1 MFTSLLRRTPI
12 WCIMGALSLQSF
24 AVMTSIIENDL
35 RRFDLNLLLV
45 FHALMQ
51 ERHVTRAARRLFLGQ
66 PAVSGALK
74 RLRAAFGDELFVRGR
89 SGMDPTPRALELS
102 KQVDALLVGIHETM
116 RAGQPFD
123 PRNADR
129 TFRVGVSEAI
139 AVTLFP
145 ALLKTLASEAP
156 GVTLISLDTDC
167 HRVSSMLERNEIEI
181 ALGVFNECAQW
192 QQQCALLDWGFVCL
206 YNPKLI
212 RTRGET
218 LSLREFL
225 ANPHVLTS
233 FKGELRG
240 FIDERLEAL
249 GKKRRVIFSNPHF
262 ATQPFIARDNPVFV
276 TVPDFIAHTWSRSL
290 GLHISPLPFETPTH
304 QISALW
310 KTAQQG
316 DSGLRWLIGLIEQ
329 AARIR

>member
-1 MFTSLLRRTPI
+1 M
-12 WCIMGALSLQSF
+12 
-24 AVMTSIIENDL
+24 MTSIIENDL

-51 ERHVTRAARRLFLGQ
+51 ERHVTRAAERLFLGQ

-102 KQVDALLVGIHETM
+102 EQIGALLIGLHESMRVGQ
-116 RAGQPFD
+116 AFD
-123 PRNADR
+123 PRSAVR

-145 ALLKTLASEAP
+145 FLLKRLASEAP
-156 GVTLISLDTDC
+156 GVNLISLDTDC
-167 HRVSSMLERNEIEI
+167 HRVSNMFERNEIEI

-192 QQQCALLDWGFVCL
+192 QQQRALLDWRYVCL

-212 RTRGET
+212 RTRGEA

-225 ANPHVLTS
+225 AHPHALTS

-249 GKKRRVIFSNPHF
+249 GKQRRVIFSNPHF
-262 ATQPFIARDNPVFV
+262 ATQPFIARDNAVFV
-276 TVPDFIAHTWSRSL
+276 TVPDYIARTWSRSL
-290 GLHISPLPFETPTH
+290 GLRISALPFDTPTH
-304 QISALW
+304 RISALW

-329 AARIR
+329 AAGMS

>member
-1 MFTSLLRRTPI
+1 MIGGP
-12 WCIMGALSLQSF
+12 SLQSF
-24 AVMTSIIENDL
+24 AVITSIIENDL
-35 RRFDLNLLLV
+35 RKFDLNLLLV

-51 ERHVTRAARRLFLGQ
+51 ERHVTRAAERLFLGQ

-102 KQVDALLVGIHETM
+102 EQIGALLIGVHESM
-116 RAGQPFD
+116 RAAQPFG
-123 PRNADR
+123 
-129 TFRVGVSEAI
+129 VGVSEAI
-139 AVTLFP
+139 AATLFP
-145 ALLKTLASEAP
+145 ILLKRLSSKAP
-156 GVTLISLDTDC
+156 GVKLISLDTDC
-167 HRVSSMLERNEIEI
+167 HRVSDMFERNEIEI

-192 QQQCALLDWGFVCL
+192 QQQCALLDWRFVCL

-225 ANPHVLTS
+225 AHPHALTS

-240 FIDERLEAL
+240 FIDDQLEAL
-249 GKKRRVIFSNPHF
+249 GKQRRVIFSNPHF
-262 ATQPFIARDNPVFV
+262 ATQPFIARDNAVFV
-276 TVPDFIAHTWSRSL
+276 TVPDYIARTWSRSI
-290 GLHISPLPFETPTH
+290 GLRISPLPFDTPTY

-316 DSGLRWLIGLIEQ
+316 DGGLRWLIKLIEQ
-329 AARIR
+329 AARIS

>member
-1 MFTSLLRRTPI
+1 MLD
-12 WCIMGALSLQSF
+12 GLSLQLF
-24 AVMTSIIENDL
+24 IVMTSIIENDL

-51 ERHVTRAARRLFLGQ
+51 ERHVTRAAERLFLGQ

-89 SGMDPTPRALELS
+89 SGMEPTPRALVLS
-102 KQVDALLVGIHETM
+102 QQIDKMLIGLHETM
-116 RAGQPFD
+116 RVGQPFD
-123 PRNADR
+123 ARNANR
-129 TFRVGVSEAI
+129 TFRVGVSETI
-139 AVTLFP
+139 SMTLLP

-156 GVTLISLDTDC
+156 SVKLISLDTDC
-167 HRVSSMLERNEIEI
+167 HRVSSMFERNEIEV
-181 ALGVFNECAQW
+181 ALGVFNECAPW
-192 QQQCALLDWGFVCL
+192 QQQCALLDWRFVCL

-225 ANPHVLTS
+225 AYPHALTS

-249 GKKRRVIFSNPHF
+249 GKQRRVIFSNPHY
-262 ATQPFIARDNPVFV
+262 ATQPFIARDNPVLV
-276 TVPDFIAHTWSRSL
+276 TVPDYVARTWSSSL
-290 GLHISPLPFETPTH
+290 GLRISPLPFDVPTH

-310 KTAQQG
+310 KTAHQG
-316 DSGLRWLIGLIEQ
+316 DSGLRWFIGLTERVAQ
-329 AARIR
+329 LS